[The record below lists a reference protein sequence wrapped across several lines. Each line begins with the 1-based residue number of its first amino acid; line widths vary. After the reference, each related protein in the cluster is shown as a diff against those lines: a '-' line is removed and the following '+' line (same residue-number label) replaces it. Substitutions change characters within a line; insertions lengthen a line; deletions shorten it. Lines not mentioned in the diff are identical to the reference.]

1 MTETDS
7 FRGTGVAMITPF
19 QENGEIDFDRLM
31 THADR
36 LIDQGIGYLVV
47 LGTTA
52 ETPTLSA
59 REKEDVIS
67 CIVEACGGRV
77 PVML

>member
-36 LIDQGIGYLVV
+36 LIDQGIRYLVGPDYA
-47 LGTTA
+47 GTWW
-52 ETPTLSA
+52 
-59 REKEDVIS
+59 K
-67 CIVEACGGRV
+67 
-77 PVML
+77 